1 MPVDANYSAL
11 TQEINWNLKAFKLK
25 VGYRVRITN
34 YNNVFSI
41 GFTKNWLKENFLL
54 ILSWK
59 LILGSIGIKD
69 SSWEKIIGSFY
80 EKELLLSKLWM
91 SYYPEPDSNIR
102 GKVKVILHL
111 SN

>member
-41 GFTKNWLKENFLL
+41 GFTKNWLKE
-54 ILSWK
+54 ILF
-59 LILGSIGIKD
+59 ID
-69 SSWEKIIGSFY
+69 SVLKTNPWIY
-80 EKELLLSKLWM
+80 R
-91 SYYPEPDSNIR
+91 N
-102 GKVKVILHL
+102 
-111 SN
+111 

>member
-54 ILSWK
+54 ILS
-59 LILGSIGIKD
+59 
-69 SSWEKIIGSFY
+69 
-80 EKELLLSKLWM
+80 
-91 SYYPEPDSNIR
+91 
-102 GKVKVILHL
+102 
-111 SN
+111 